1 MFLIRELHVDPP
13 SVLSSKLATPRF
25 TVTRT
30 SGATTAC
37 EVYLKVHLMTVL
49 VGINQRILSS
59 CGWQECR
66 N

>member
-13 SVLSSKLATPRF
+13 SVLYSKLATPRF
-25 TVTRT
+25 TVNRT

-37 EVYLKVHLMTVL
+37 EVYLKVHPITVL
-49 VGINQRILSS
+49 VGMNQRIPSS